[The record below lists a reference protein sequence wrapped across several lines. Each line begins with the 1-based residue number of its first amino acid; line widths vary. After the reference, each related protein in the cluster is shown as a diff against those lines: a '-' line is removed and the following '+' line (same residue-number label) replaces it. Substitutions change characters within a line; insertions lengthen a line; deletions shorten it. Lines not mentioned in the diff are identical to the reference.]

1 MKRLIAIGALGLALG
16 LPSFSFASD
25 YMDLYT
31 KPMVRGE
38 VKNEIKSGNLEKDFT
53 SFYTSPKTL
62 NTTTS
67 LAAYQESD
75 DDDTYIIFGVQVPR
89 GPRS

>member
-1 MKRLIAIGALGLALG
+1 MKKLIAIGVLGLALG
-16 LPSFSFASD
+16 LSSLSFATD
-25 YMDLYT
+25 YMGLYT
-31 KPMVRGE
+31 KSMVRSE
-38 VKNEIKSGNLEKDFT
+38 VKNKIKSGDVEKDFI

-67 LAAYQESD
+67 LEADQESD
-75 DDDTYIIFGVQVPR
+75 DDDTYIVFGVQVPR

>member
-1 MKRLIAIGALGLALG
+1 MKKLIAIGALGLALG

-25 YMDLYT
+25 YMGLYT
-31 KPMVRGE
+31 KPKVRSE
-38 VKNEIKSGNLEKDFT
+38 VKNKIKSGNVETDFIR
-53 SFYTSPKTL
+53 FYTSPKTL

-67 LAAYQESD
+67 LAADQESD
-75 DDDTYIIFGVQVPR
+75 DEDTYIVFGVQVPR

>member
-1 MKRLIAIGALGLALG
+1 MG
-16 LPSFSFASD
+16 
-25 YMDLYT
+25 LYT
-31 KPMVRGE
+31 KPQVRSE
-38 VKNEIKSGNLEKDFT
+38 VKNKIKGGDVEKDFI

-67 LAAYQESD
+67 LAADQESD
-75 DDDTYIIFGVQVPR
+75 DEDTYIVFGVQVPR